1 MLSSPIT
8 ALLLSL
14 ATPLGAAAE
23 LSCRV
28 IEVADGDSF
37 TCLTADHRLE
47 RIRLQAIDAPENGQ
61 PFGQY
66 ARQNLAALLLER
78 PVTVRWEQR
87 DRDGRILGSVWVSPP
102 DCPACGHTL
111 DVGAAQ
117 LAAGMAWW
125 LGEQALQTEQERERY
140 RFEEHEARAR
150 RTGLWRDAEPLP
162 PWEWHGS

>member
-1 MLSSPIT
+1 MPSSPII

-37 TCLTADHRLE
+37 ACLTADHRLE

-61 PFGQY
+61 PFGQH

-78 PVTVRWEQR
+78 LVT
-87 DRDGRILGSVWVSPP
+87 IAL
-102 DCPACGHTL
+102 
-111 DVGAAQ
+111 GAARSRRADSRQ
-117 LAAGMAWW
+117 R
-125 LGEQALQTEQERERY
+125 LGEPAGLPCLRAYPRC
-140 RFEEHEARAR
+140 RCRPARRRHGRVARRAGAADRAGARA
-150 RTGLWRDAEPLP
+150 LPLR
-162 PWEWHGS
+162 GARGAG